1 MTTVLV
7 LVPDLLEE
15 WIGLEMG
22 RIVGWAVAGAIW
34 MATIEPA
41 WRARVGP
48 FWRFTLQL
56 VLWITAALVAIWIS
70 EITTVRLTG
79 GG

>member
-15 WIGLEMG
+15 WVGLEVG

-41 WRARVGP
+41 WRARV
-48 FWRFTLQL
+48 
-56 VLWITAALVAIWIS
+56 VCS
-70 EITTVRLTG
+70 
-79 GG
+79 